1 MTSNLAQKLLKSE
14 GALGFR
20 SKSQGDDPETAAAYE
35 HMKERVN
42 DEMKRFFRPEFLNRI
57 DATVVF
63 QPLTKPEIRKIVAL
77 ELEGV
82 RKQLASQEMSLV
94 VTEQAMDY
102 IATVGYDT
110 NFGAR
115 PLGRAIQN
123 EIADPLAEML
133 LLATFTAGDTVRID
147 AIEGKLAITKG
158 EPVPDETRKPEPVAS

>member
-1 MTSNLAQKLLKSE
+1 
-14 GALGFR
+14 
-20 SKSQGDDPETAAAYE
+20 
-35 HMKERVN
+35 VN

-82 RKQLASQEMSLV
+82 RKQLASQEMSFV

-102 IATVGYDT
+102 VATVGYDT

-133 LLATFTAGDTVRID
+133 LLATFTAGDTVKID
-147 AIEGKLAITKG
+147 AVEGKLTITKG
-158 EPVPDETRKPEPVAS
+158 EPVPDETRKPEPVAP

>member
-1 MTSNLAQKLLKSE
+1 
-14 GALGFR
+14 
-20 SKSQGDDPETAAAYE
+20 
-35 HMKERVN
+35 MKERVN

-82 RKQLASQEMSLV
+82 RNQLASQEMSLA

-102 IATVGYDT
+102 IATLGYDT
-110 NFGAR
+110 NFAAR

-123 EIADPLAEML
+123 ESAGPLTQIL
-133 LLATFTAGDTVRID
+133 LLA
-147 AIEGKLAITKG
+147 
-158 EPVPDETRKPEPVAS
+158 

>member
-1 MTSNLAQKLLKSE
+1 
-14 GALGFR
+14 
-20 SKSQGDDPETAAAYE
+20 
-35 HMKERVN
+35 MKERVN

-63 QPLTKPEIRKIVAL
+63 QPLTKPEIRKIVEI

-82 RKQLASQEMSLV
+82 RKQLASQAMTLV
-94 VTEQAMDY
+94 ITDEAKDHV
-102 IATVGYDT
+102 ATVGYDT

-133 LLATFTAGDTVRID
+133 LLGTFQPGDTVKID
-147 AIEGKLAITKG
+147 AAEGKLAIVKS
-158 EPVPDETRKPEPVAS
+158 EPVPEETRKPEPVAP

>member
-1 MTSNLAQKLLKSE
+1 MLKSE

-20 SKSQGDDPETAAAYE
+20 SKGQGDDADTIAAYE

-63 QPLTKPEIRKIVAL
+63 QPLTRPEIRRIVEI

-82 RKQLASQEMSLV
+82 RKQLASQAMSLV
-94 VTEQAMDY
+94 VTDEAKDH

-133 LLATFTAGDTVRID
+133 LLAAFAPGDTVKID
-147 AIEGKLAITKG
+147 ALEGKLTITKT
-158 EPVPDETRKPEPVAS
+158 EAVPDETRKPEPVAP